1 METKLT
7 PWKITWDN
15 DTGPN
20 DDCYAEWFTVSNGI
34 VEYECDTQEDA
45 EELVKTLTEHS
56 QLLQQRDELMEALL
70 KCKPYMSDLELDNI
84 DDQSVGIRKDYELY
98 DAWQALLKALNNI
111 QKHQI

>member
-15 DTGPN
+15 DAGLHGDYYT
-20 DDCYAEWFTVSNGI
+20 EWPTVSNGI

-56 QLLQQRDELMEALL
+56 QLLQQRDELMEAIMKL
-70 KCKPYMSDLELDNI
+70 KDEAWRNGVSSEYVHEFCKET
-84 DDQSVGIRKDYELY
+84 
-98 DAWQALLKALNNI
+98 I

>member
-56 QLLQQRDELMEALL
+56 QLLQQRDELMEIVKEFLL
-70 KCKPYMSDLELDNI
+70 LDPLNDFGKHELEM
-84 DDQSVGIRKDYELY
+84 
-98 DAWQALLKALNNI
+98 KAIKLI

>member
-7 PWKITWDN
+7 PWNITWDN

-56 QLLQQRDELMEALL
+56 LLLQQRDGLIKASENALTELLQFYNFDITKAPEWL
-70 KCKPYMSDLELDNI
+70 KKLNESI
-84 DDQSVGIRKDYELY
+84 
-98 DAWQALLKALNNI
+98 NNI